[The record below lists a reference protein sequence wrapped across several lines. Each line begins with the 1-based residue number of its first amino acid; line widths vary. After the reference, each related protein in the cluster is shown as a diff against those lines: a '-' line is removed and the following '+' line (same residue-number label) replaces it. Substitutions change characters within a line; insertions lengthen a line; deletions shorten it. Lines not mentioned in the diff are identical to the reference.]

1 MKKSFPERYYFQGG
15 YKISNTDFIAWRITM
30 IETREI
36 AKVLKSKPTIEGA
49 GVHLKR
55 AFGFSQVPMFD
66 PFLLLD
72 DFRSD
77 NPEHYLK
84 GFPWHPHRGI
94 ETITY
99 VLRGDV
105 EHGDSMG
112 NKGIISSGDV
122 QWMTAGS
129 GIIHQEMP
137 KGNHDGSMY
146 GFQLW
151 ANLPKTHKMMEP
163 HYRDVKSDQIPIV
176 SLPNG
181 TKTRVIC
188 GSAGG
193 RQGPV
198 RDIVTDPE
206 YLDITVP
213 AGLEFAHPTKRKH
226 TVLAYIIE
234 GKGYFCKEKKPF
246 SYEMEGINYFDMK
259 QDPCLVN
266 GDLVLFGDG
275 DQVMVSTE
283 GEHVRFLLISGKPI
297 GEPVAWYGPIVMNT
311 QDELRIAFEK
321 LDNETFIK
329 HKRSY

>member
-1 MKKSFPERYYFQGG
+1 
-15 YKISNTDFIAWRITM
+15 M
-30 IETREI
+30 IETRKI
-36 AKVLKSKPTIEGA
+36 AKVLKGKSTIEGA

-55 AFGFSQVPMFD
+55 AFGFSQVPVFD
-66 PFLLLD
+66 PFLMLD

-112 NKGIISSGDV
+112 NKGVISSGDV

-137 KGNHDGSMY
+137 KGDRDGSMY

-151 ANLPKTHKMMEP
+151 ANLPKSHKMMDP
-163 HYRDVKSDQIPIV
+163 RYRDVKSDQIPDIE
-176 SLPNG
+176 LEGG
-181 TKTRVIC
+181 TKIRIIC
-188 GSAGG
+188 GKVGNK
-193 RQGPV
+193 QGPV
-198 RDIVTDPE
+198 RDIIIDPE

-213 AGLEFAHPTKRKH
+213 AGSEYTHLTKRGY
-226 TVLAYIIE
+226 TVFAYVID

-246 SYEMEGINYFDMK
+246 SYEIEGTNYFDMK
-259 QDPCLVN
+259 REPFLGN
-266 GDLVLFGDG
+266 GDLVLFDNG

-283 GEHVRFLLISGKPI
+283 KDPVRFLLVSGKPT
-297 GEPVAWYGPIVMNT
+297 GEPIAWYGPIVMNT
-311 QDELRIAFEK
+311 RDELRIAFEEY
-321 LDNETFIK
+321 NTGTFIK
-329 HKRSY
+329 QQKKEEVRV

>member
-1 MKKSFPERYYFQGG
+1 
-15 YKISNTDFIAWRITM
+15 M
-30 IETREI
+30 IETRKI
-36 AKVLKSKPTIEGA
+36 VKVLKSKPTIEGA

-55 AFGFSQVPMFD
+55 AFGFSQVPKFD
-66 PFLLLD
+66 PFLMLD

-77 NPEHYLK
+77 NPEDYKK

-99 VLRGDV
+99 VIRGDV

-112 NKGIISSGDV
+112 NKGIISSGNV

-137 KGNHDGSMY
+137 KGDPDGKMH

-151 ANLPKTHKMMEP
+151 ANLPRSHKMMDP
-163 HYRDVKSDQIPIV
+163 RYRDVKSDQIPKVIQE
-176 SLPNG
+176 NG
-181 TKTRVIC
+181 TKISIIC
-188 GSAGG
+188 GKVGTA
-193 RQGPV
+193 QGPV
-198 RDIVTDPE
+198 QDIVIDPE

-213 AGLEFAHPTKRKH
+213 AGSEFVHPTKRGH
-226 TVLAYIIE
+226 TVLSYVIE

-246 SYEMEGINYFDMK
+246 SYEMEGANYFDMK
-259 QDPCLVN
+259 RDPFLAN

-283 GEHVRFLLISGKPI
+283 GDPVRFLLISGKPI

-311 QDELRIAFEK
+311 KEELRIAFEEY
-321 LDNETFIK
+321 NNGTFIK
-329 HKRSY
+329 HRKS